1 MAVVTRDEILNSIK
15 ENFADRLEDEKV
27 IALMENISDTLDDYS
42 SKASTDW
49 KQKYEENDKAWK
61 KKYTDRFFHK
71 PVDEDN
77 TEDENN
83 DESEQEEPKKKYT
96 FDELFKEQ

>member
-1 MAVVTRDEILNSIK
+1 MAIVTRDEILNSIK
-15 ENFADRLEDEKV
+15 ENFEDRLEDEKV
-27 IALMENISDTLDDYS
+27 ISLIENISDTIDDYA

-71 PVDEDN
+71 PVDEN
-77 TEDENN
+77 EDEQN
-83 DESEQEEPKKKYT
+83 DNDSVEQEEPKKKYT

>member
-1 MAVVTRDEILNSIK
+1 MAIVTRDEILNSIK
-15 ENFADRLEDEKV
+15 ENFEDRLEDEKV
-27 IALMENISDTLDDYS
+27 ISLIENISDTMDDYV

-71 PVDEDN
+71 PVDEN
-77 TEDENN
+77 EDEQN
-83 DESEQEEPKKKYT
+83 DNDNVEQEEPKKKYT
-96 FDELFKEQ
+96 FDELFNEQ